1 MTTLKRTTLLALV
14 AASLLGA
21 GCGSDD
27 EGEPIPQDSS
37 AVLQDQ
43 LDNVQA
49 RIDNGSVGACEDILS
64 GPRGP
69 NVDAVNQAIADL
81 PDDVSE
87 DVRAG
92 LQDGFDHLFQLVDER
107 CTELRDEADSRQ
119 QTETETEPEPEPEP
133 EPAPPETD
141 TETQTETVPPET
153 DTETQTETTPPTDT
167 GEQPTPTEEQP
178 PTEEPQGTQGNGG
191 VLAPEGEQG

>member
-1 MTTLKRTTLLALV
+1 MTILKRTTLLALL
-14 AASLLGA
+14 AASVLGA

-27 EGEPIPQDSS
+27 EGEPIPQKSA

-43 LDNVQA
+43 LDNIQA
-49 RIDNGSVGACEDILS
+49 RLDNGSVGACDDILS

-107 CTELRDEADSRQ
+107 CTELRDEAESRQ
-119 QTETETEPEPEPEP
+119 PTETETE
-133 EPAPPETD
+133 AAPETTAPET
-141 TETQTETVPPET
+141 TETQTETAPPET

-167 GEQPTPTEEQP
+167 GEEPAPTTEEQP
-178 PTEEPQGTQGNGG
+178 TTEQPQGDQGSGG
-191 VLAPEGEQG
+191 VIAPEGEQG

>member
-1 MTTLKRTTLLALV
+1 MTTLKRTALLALL
-14 AASLLGA
+14 AACLVGA

-27 EGEPIPQDSS
+27 EGEPIPQDSA

-43 LDNVQA
+43 LGNIQD

-69 NVDAVNQAIADL
+69 NVDAVNQAISDL

-87 DVRAG
+87 DVRSG
-92 LQDGFDHLFQLVDER
+92 LQEGFDHLFTLVDER
-107 CTELRDEADSRQ
+107 CNDLRDEAESRQ
-119 QTETETEPEPEPEP
+119 PTETETEAAP

-141 TETQTETVPPET
+141 TETQTETAPPET

-178 PTEEPQGTQGNGG
+178 PTEEPQGDQGNGG
-191 VLAPEGEQG
+191 VIAPEGEQG

>member
-1 MTTLKRTTLLALV
+1 MTTLKRTALLALL
-14 AASLLGA
+14 AACLAGA

-27 EGEPIPQDSS
+27 EGEPIPQDSA

-43 LDNVQA
+43 LGNIQD

-69 NVDAVNQAIADL
+69 NVDAVNQAISDL

-87 DVRAG
+87 DVRSG
-92 LQDGFDHLFQLVDER
+92 LQEGFDHLFRLVDER
-107 CTELRDEADSRQ
+107 CNDLRDEAESRQ
-119 QTETETEPEPEPEP
+119 PTETETETEAAP

-141 TETQTETVPPET
+141 TETQTETAPPET

-178 PTEEPQGTQGNGG
+178 PTEEPQGDQGNGG
-191 VLAPEGEQG
+191 VIAPEGEQE

>member
-1 MTTLKRTTLLALV
+1 MTILKRTTLLALL

-27 EGEPIPQDSS
+27 EGEPIPQESA

-43 LDNVQA
+43 LDNIQA
-49 RIDNGSVGACEDILS
+49 RLDNGSVGACDDILS

-69 NVDAVNQAIADL
+69 NVDAVNQAVAGL
-81 PDDVSE
+81 PDSVSE

-92 LQDGFDHLFQLVDER
+92 LQDGFDRLFQLVEER
-107 CTELRDEADSRQ
+107 CTELRDEAESRQ
-119 QTETETEPEPEPEP
+119 QTETEATP

-141 TETQTETVPPET
+141 TETQTETAPPET

-167 GEQPTPTEEQP
+167 VEEPAPTTEEQP
-178 PTEEPQGTQGNGG
+178 PTEEPQGDQGSGG
-191 VLAPEGEQG
+191 VIAPEGEQG

>member
-1 MTTLKRTTLLALV
+1 MTTLKRTALLALL
-14 AASLLGA
+14 AACLVGA

-27 EGEPIPQDSS
+27 EGEPIPQDSA

-43 LDNVQA
+43 LGNIQD

-69 NVDAVNQAIADL
+69 NVDAVNQAISDL

-87 DVRAG
+87 DVRSG
-92 LQDGFDHLFQLVDER
+92 LQEGFDHLFTLVDER
-107 CTELRDEADSRQ
+107 CNDLRDEAESRQ
-119 QTETETEPEPEPEP
+119 PTETETEAAP

-141 TETQTETVPPET
+141 TETQTETPPPET

-178 PTEEPQGTQGNGG
+178 PTEEPQGDQGNGG
-191 VLAPEGEQG
+191 VIAPEGEQG